1 MKKIY
6 ALLMLTCFIYQ
17 AKAQT
22 IGSYDCY
29 VKDNS
34 HTREH
39 PVDFIKM
46 IVDVSFEPK
55 NGLVKGKVDHIF
67 TPLQQKVDSIFFDG
81 PGIRISKALLDGKE
95 LKYSSNATGIVVYP
109 IGLIWDKTYKITF
122 EYEANPKKGIYFIG
136 WNDNVTNEKLK
147 ELGHIREQIW
157 TQGQGTDN
165 RYWIPSYDEHNDKVI
180 TETYITFNKEFN
192 VLSNGVLKEKKE
204 NKDGT
209 YTWHYAMSK
218 PHANYLLMVA
228 IDKFAVKKTTS
239 KRGVPVQFW
248 YYPEFPERVGPSS
261 LYTEEMVDFMEE
273 ELGVNYPW
281 ESYSQV
287 MVQDFIY
294 GAMENTTATI
304 FGDFFNVN
312 SRAFLDRNYLGV
324 NMHEFTHQWFG
335 DLITARSYNNQ
346 WLQES
351 FATHYP
357 KYFFRKIYGEDYFQ
371 WQRRLELN
379 SILDAEKNNRLP
391 IVNTTSGTTR
401 VYQKGS
407 AVIDMLRYVL
417 GNDQFKRMI
426 TYYLKK
432 HDYKNVETNDLEVSI
447 HESSG
452 RTLDWF
458 FDQWC
463 YRGGVPAYE
472 VQKQIYTSDNNEYI
486 RFDIKQ
492 THAIED
498 VVGYFKMPVVFD
510 IYYKDGTKT
519 SETHWVEG
527 AETIIHI
534 KKDKD
539 KDIAFCLF
547 DPNSQIVKTIN
558 FKKSTAEL
566 LEQLKTAEHMID
578 RYDALLA
585 LKDVKIEEKR
595 ETLYR
600 IYDNETFYA
609 MRVEIIN
616 QLAKDKDPHSVIVI
630 EKGLEDK
637 QVQVRQAAINVI
649 DEVNAQQKTLLI
661 KMLNDSSYSIIESV
675 LEKLSNIYPNETQQW
690 LEITKNEYG
699 MANALKIKWLYISYL
714 NGNKVALDQLIEY
727 ASSNY
732 EFRTRINA
740 MNAIKTLGIVN
751 QSMLKNIFNATL
763 SWNSRLAGPANEA
776 LSQLSM
782 NVVNKKA
789 ISDFF
794 KTNSWTEK
802 ERELIKEKG
811 LKY

>member
-1 MKKIY
+1 
-6 ALLMLTCFIYQ
+6 
-17 AKAQT
+17 
-22 IGSYDCY
+22 
-29 VKDNS
+29 
-34 HTREH
+34 
-39 PVDFIKM
+39 
-46 IVDVSFEPK
+46 
-55 NGLVKGKVDHIF
+55 
-67 TPLQQKVDSIFFDG
+67 
-81 PGIRISKALLDGKE
+81 
-95 LKYSSNATGIVVYP
+95 
-109 IGLIWDKTYKITF
+109 
-122 EYEANPKKGIYFIG
+122 
-136 WNDNVTNEKLK
+136 
-147 ELGHIREQIW
+147 
-157 TQGQGTDN
+157 
-165 RYWIPSYDEHNDKVI
+165 
-180 TETYITFNKEFN
+180 
-192 VLSNGVLKEKKE
+192 
-204 NKDGT
+204 
-209 YTWHYAMSK
+209 
-218 PHANYLLMVA
+218 
-228 IDKFAVKKTTS
+228 
-239 KRGVPVQFW
+239 
-248 YYPEFPERVGPSS
+248 
-261 LYTEEMVDFMEE
+261 
-273 ELGVNYPW
+273 
-281 ESYSQV
+281 
-287 MVQDFIY
+287 
-294 GAMENTTATI
+294 
-304 FGDFFNVN
+304 
-312 SRAFLDRNYLGV
+312 
-324 NMHEFTHQWFG
+324 
-335 DLITARSYNNQ
+335 
-346 WLQES
+346 
-351 FATHYP
+351 
-357 KYFFRKIYGEDYFQ
+357 
-371 WQRRLELN
+371 
-379 SILDAEKNNRLP
+379 
-391 IVNTTSGTTR
+391 
-401 VYQKGS
+401 
-407 AVIDMLRYVL
+407 MLRYVL

-432 HDYKNVETNDLEVSI
+432 HDYKNVETNDLEVAI

-630 EKGLEDK
+630 EKGIEDK

-740 MNAIKTLGIVN
+740 MNAIKTLGVVN